1 MTDCPKDYLHD
12 NVVGSVMV
20 SGFLGTLTT
29 EERTLLHLLDHQLP
43 ENNWEAPMELT
54 QAGISA
60 AVHVQRKHVPRTLKR
75 LEGQSFL
82 NTTSRHVPGARQ
94 RRRVYSLTNE
104 GRERAQSILM
114 NIKSSPVQKDGQTVL
129 LESILTSS
137 QDTLETLAH
146 IDEHFVVHSKPV
158 MSPVS
163 HPEGSASL
171 DAQAGEALVRRLFA
185 RAWQDGRITKD
196 EQLLL
201 NEVVDF
207 LGMHPDRVRR
217 LSNEARREIDV
228 PPPEEIYL
236 DMLRQALVDGV
247 IHEEEEALL
256 KTVQIAFDI
265 DEETHDRILQQ
276 AQQQPYITPELEAYR
291 SVLETAL
298 IDGIITTDESAMLET
313 LRKET
318 GVDEQDHAM
327 LLAEL
332 QDGIEG

>member
-1 MTDCPKDYLHD
+1 
-12 NVVGSVMV
+12 
-20 SGFLGTLTT
+20 
-29 EERTLLHLLDHQLP
+29 
-43 ENNWEAPMELT
+43 
-54 QAGISA
+54 
-60 AVHVQRKHVPRTLKR
+60 
-75 LEGQSFL
+75 
-82 NTTSRHVPGARQ
+82 
-94 RRRVYSLTNE
+94 
-104 GRERAQSILM
+104 
-114 NIKSSPVQKDGQTVL
+114 
-129 LESILTSS
+129 S

-146 IDEHFVVHSKPV
+146 IDEHMVAHSEPV

-171 DAQAGEALVRRLFA
+171 DAQAGESLVRRLFA

-256 KTVQIAFDI
+256 QTVQIAFDI
-265 DEETHDRILQQ
+265 DSNTHERILKQ
-276 AQQQPYITPELEAYR
+276 AKQQPYITPELEAYR
-291 SVLETAL
+291 SVLKTAL
-298 IDGIITTDESAMLET
+298 IDGVITNDESAMLET

-318 GVDEQDHAM
+318 GISEQEHAM

-332 QDGIEG
+332 QDAMEE

>member
-1 MTDCPKDYLHD
+1 
-12 NVVGSVMV
+12 MV

-29 EERTLLHLLDHQLP
+29 EERTLLHLLNHQLP

-75 LEGQSFL
+75 LEEQNCL

-104 GRERAQSILM
+104 GRERAQSILQR
-114 NIKSSPVQKDGQTVL
+114 IKSTPVQHEGQTVL
-129 LESILTSS
+129 LETLMKSS
-137 QDTLETLAH
+137 ENTLETLAH
-146 IDEHFVVHSKPV
+146 VDEHLVVHVDPV

-171 DAQAGEALVRRLFA
+171 DAQAGEALVRRMFA

-207 LGMHPDRVRR
+207 LGMHPERVRR
-217 LSNEARREIDV
+217 LSNEARREINA

-236 DMLRQALVDGV
+236 EMLRQALVDGV

-265 DEETHDRILQQ
+265 DETTHQQLLNQAILD
-276 AQQQPYITPELEAYR
+276 PINSPEHEAYR
-291 SVLETAL
+291 SVLSTAL
-298 IDGIITTDESAMLET
+298 IDGIITNDESAMLET
-313 LRKET
+313 LRQQT
-318 GVDEQDHAM
+318 GISEQEHATM
-327 LLAEL
+327 LAEL
-332 QDGIEG
+332 QDANEG

>member
-1 MTDCPKDYLHD
+1 
-12 NVVGSVMV
+12 MV

-29 EERTLLHLLDHQLP
+29 EERTLLHLLNHRLP
-43 ENNWEAPMELT
+43 ESNWEAPMELT

-75 LEGQSFL
+75 LESKEFL
-82 NTTSRHVPGARQ
+82 STTSRHVPGARQ
-94 RRRVYSLTNE
+94 RRRVYSLTAI
-104 GRERAQSILM
+104 GRERAQSLL
-114 NIKSSPVQKDGQTVL
+114 NKIKSTPVQKDGQTVL
-129 LESILTSS
+129 LDSIFTSA

-146 IDEHFVVHSKPV
+146 IDEHMVVHPEPV

-236 DMLRQALVDGV
+236 EMLRQALVDGV

-265 DEETHDRILQQ
+265 DTETHKRILRK
-276 AQQQPYITPELEAYR
+276 AQTEPYISPELEAYQ
-291 SVLETAL
+291 SVLKTAL
-298 IDGIITTDESAMLET
+298 IDGIITNDESAMLET
-313 LRKET
+313 LREKT
-318 GVDEQDHAM
+318 GVTDTEHAM
-327 LLAEL
+327 LLAKL

>member
-1 MTDCPKDYLHD
+1 
-12 NVVGSVMV
+12 MV

-75 LEGQSFL
+75 LEAQLFI

-94 RRRVYSLTNE
+94 RRRVYSLTTE
-104 GRERAQSILM
+104 GRNRAQSILKR
-114 NIKSSPVQKDGQTVL
+114 IKSTPVQSQGTTVM
-129 LESILTSS
+129 LESLLSS
-137 QDTLETLAH
+137 STNTLETLAH
-146 IDEHFVVHSKPV
+146 IDEHMMVHSEPV
-158 MSPVS
+158 LSPVS

-171 DAQAGEALVRRLFA
+171 DAQAGEALVRRMFA

-217 LSNEARREIDV
+217 LSNEARRELNA

-256 KTVQIAFDI
+256 RTVQIAFDI
-265 DEETHDRILQQ
+265 DSETHERILNQ
-276 AQQQPYITPELEAYR
+276 ALQQPYITPELEAYS
-291 SVLETAL
+291 SVLRTAL
-298 IDGIITTDESAMLET
+298 LDGIITNDEDAMLET
-313 LRKET
+313 LREKT
-318 GVDEQDHAM
+318 GISDQEHAM

-332 QDGIEG
+332 QDAIEG

>member
-1 MTDCPKDYLHD
+1 
-12 NVVGSVMV
+12 MV
-20 SGFLGTLTT
+20 SGFLGTRTA
-29 EERTLLHLLDHQLP
+29 EERTLLHLLNHQLP

-75 LEGQSFL
+75 LEEQSFL
-82 NTTSRHVPGARQ
+82 NTASRHVPGARQ
-94 RRRVYSLTNE
+94 RRRVYSLTAE
-104 GRERAQSILM
+104 GRERALSILERV
-114 NIKSSPVQKDGQTVL
+114 KSTPVQKEGAMVL
-129 LESILTSS
+129 LDSLLSS
-137 QDTLETLAH
+137 SENTLETLAH
-146 IDEHFVVHSKPV
+146 IDEHMVVHSDPV

-171 DAQAGEALVRRLFA
+171 DAQAGEALVRRMFA

-217 LSNEARREIDV
+217 LSNEARREINA

-256 KTVQIAFDI
+256 RTVQVAFDI
-265 DEETHDRILQQ
+265 DAETHERILNQ
-276 AQQQPYITPELEAYR
+276 ALQQPYITPELEAYS
-291 SVLETAL
+291 SVLKTAL
-298 IDGIITTDESAMLET
+298 IDGIITSDESAMLET
-313 LRKET
+313 LRRTT
-318 GVDEQDHAM
+318 GVSDQEHAM

-332 QDGIEG
+332 QDAIEG

>member
-1 MTDCPKDYLHD
+1 
-12 NVVGSVMV
+12 
-20 SGFLGTLTT
+20 
-29 EERTLLHLLDHQLP
+29 
-43 ENNWEAPMELT
+43 MELT

-75 LEGQSFL
+75 LEEQSFL
-82 NTTSRHVPGARQ
+82 NTASRHVPGARQ
-94 RRRVYSLTNE
+94 RRRVYSLTAE
-104 GRERAQSILM
+104 GRERALSILERV
-114 NIKSSPVQKDGQTVL
+114 KSTPVQKEGTMVL
-129 LESILTSS
+129 LGSLLSS
-137 QDTLETLAH
+137 SENTLETLAH
-146 IDEHFVVHSKPV
+146 IDEHMVVHSDPV

-171 DAQAGEALVRRLFA
+171 DAQAGEALVRRMFA

-217 LSNEARREIDV
+217 LSNEARREINA

-256 KTVQIAFDI
+256 RTVQVAFDI
-265 DEETHDRILQQ
+265 DGETHERILNQ
-276 AQQQPYITPELEAYR
+276 ALQQPYITPELEAYS
-291 SVLETAL
+291 SVLKTAL
-298 IDGIITTDESAMLET
+298 IDGIITSDESAMLET
-313 LRKET
+313 LRRTT
-318 GVDEQDHAM
+318 GVSDQEHAM

-332 QDGIEG
+332 QDAIEG

>member
-1 MTDCPKDYLHD
+1 
-12 NVVGSVMV
+12 MV
-20 SGFLGTLTT
+20 SGFLGTFTT

-75 LEGQSFL
+75 LEQQAFL

-94 RRRVYSLTNE
+94 RRRVYSLTPG
-104 GRERAQSILM
+104 GRERAQSILDR
-114 NIKSSPVQKDGQTVL
+114 IKSTPVNSGGTTVL
-129 LESILTSS
+129 LQTILTSAI
-137 QDTLETLAH
+137 DTLETLAH
-146 IDEHFVVHSKPV
+146 IDEHMVVHTDPV

-171 DAQAGEALVRRLFA
+171 DAQAGEALIRRMFA

-207 LGMHPDRVRR
+207 LGMHPERVRR
-217 LSNEARREIDV
+217 LSNEARREIDA

-265 DEETHDRILQQ
+265 DTDTHERMFKIAL
-276 AQQQPYITPELEAYR
+276 QQPYTTPEIEAYR
-291 SVLETAL
+291 SVLRTAL
-298 IDGIITTDESAMLET
+298 IDGIITSDESAMLET
-313 LRKET
+313 LRKTT
-318 GVDEQDHAM
+318 GISNQEHAM

>member
-1 MTDCPKDYLHD
+1 
-12 NVVGSVMV
+12 MV

-29 EERTLLHLLDHQLP
+29 EERTLLHLLNHQLP

-75 LEGQSFL
+75 LEEQNCL

-104 GRERAQSILM
+104 GRERAQSILER
-114 NIKSSPVQKDGQTVL
+114 IRSTPVHHEGQTVL
-129 LESILTSS
+129 LETLMKSS
-137 QDTLETLAH
+137 ENTLETLAH
-146 IDEHFVVHSKPV
+146 VDEHLVVHVDPV

-171 DAQAGEALVRRLFA
+171 DAQAGEALVRRMFA

-207 LGMHPDRVRR
+207 LGMHPERVRR
-217 LSNEARREIDV
+217 LSNEARREINA

-265 DEETHDRILQQ
+265 DEVTHQELLNQAILD
-276 AQQQPYITPELEAYR
+276 PINSPEYEAYQ
-291 SVLETAL
+291 SVLSTAL
-298 IDGIITTDESAMLET
+298 IDGIITSDESAMLET
-313 LRKET
+313 LRQQT
-318 GVDEQDHAM
+318 GISEQEHATM
-327 LLAEL
+327 LAEL
-332 QDGIEG
+332 QDANEG

>member
-1 MTDCPKDYLHD
+1 
-12 NVVGSVMV
+12 MV

-29 EERTLLHLLDHQLP
+29 EERTLLHLLNHQLP

-75 LEGQSFL
+75 LEEQSFL
-82 NTTSRHVPGARQ
+82 NTASRHVPGARQ
-94 RRRVYSLTNE
+94 RRRVYSLTAE
-104 GRERAQSILM
+104 GRERALSILERV
-114 NIKSSPVQKDGQTVL
+114 KSTPVQKEGTMVL
-129 LESILTSS
+129 LDSLLSS
-137 QDTLETLAH
+137 SENTLETLAH
-146 IDEHFVVHSKPV
+146 IDEHMVVHSDPV

-171 DAQAGEALVRRLFA
+171 DAQAGEALVRRMFA

-217 LSNEARREIDV
+217 LSNEARREINA

-256 KTVQIAFDI
+256 RTVQVAFDI
-265 DEETHDRILQQ
+265 DAETHEQILNQ
-276 AQQQPYITPELEAYR
+276 ALQQPYITPELEAYS
-291 SVLETAL
+291 SVLKTAL
-298 IDGIITTDESAMLET
+298 IDGIITSDESAMLET
-313 LRKET
+313 LRRTT
-318 GVDEQDHAM
+318 GVSDQEHAM

-332 QDGIEG
+332 QDAIEG

>member
-1 MTDCPKDYLHD
+1 
-12 NVVGSVMV
+12 MV

-29 EERTLLHLLDHQLP
+29 EERTLLHLLNHQLP

-75 LEGQSFL
+75 LEEQNCL

-104 GRERAQSILM
+104 GRERAQSILER
-114 NIKSSPVQKDGQTVL
+114 IRSTPVQHEGQTVL
-129 LESILTSS
+129 LETLMKSS
-137 QDTLETLAH
+137 ENTLETLAH
-146 IDEHFVVHSKPV
+146 VDEHLVVHVDPV

-171 DAQAGEALVRRLFA
+171 DAQAGEALVRRMFA

-207 LGMHPDRVRR
+207 LGMHPERVRR
-217 LSNEARREIDV
+217 LSNEARREINA

-265 DEETHDRILQQ
+265 DEVTHQDLLNQAILD
-276 AQQQPYITPELEAYR
+276 PINSPEYEAYR
-291 SVLETAL
+291 SVLSTAL
-298 IDGIITTDESAMLET
+298 LDGIITNDESAMLET
-313 LRKET
+313 LRQQT
-318 GVDEQDHAM
+318 GISEQEHATM
-327 LLAEL
+327 LAEL
-332 QDGIEG
+332 QDANEG

>member
-1 MTDCPKDYLHD
+1 
-12 NVVGSVMV
+12 MV

-29 EERTLLHLLDHQLP
+29 EERTLLHLLNHQLP

-75 LEGQSFL
+75 LEEQSFL
-82 NTTSRHVPGARQ
+82 NTASRHVPGARQ
-94 RRRVYSLTNE
+94 RRRVYSLTAE
-104 GRERAQSILM
+104 GRERALSILERV
-114 NIKSSPVQKDGQTVL
+114 KSTPVQKEGTMVL
-129 LESILTSS
+129 LGSLLSS
-137 QDTLETLAH
+137 SENTLETLAH
-146 IDEHFVVHSKPV
+146 IDEHMVVHSDPV

-171 DAQAGEALVRRLFA
+171 DAQAGEALVRRMFA

-217 LSNEARREIDV
+217 LSNEARREINA

-256 KTVQIAFDI
+256 RTVQVAFDI
-265 DEETHDRILQQ
+265 DAETHEQILNQ
-276 AQQQPYITPELEAYR
+276 ALQQPYITPELEAYS
-291 SVLETAL
+291 SVLKTAL
-298 IDGIITTDESAMLET
+298 IDGIITSDESAMLET
-313 LRKET
+313 LRRTT
-318 GVDEQDHAM
+318 GVSDQEHAM

-332 QDGIEG
+332 QDAIEG

>member
-1 MTDCPKDYLHD
+1 M
-12 NVVGSVMV
+12 
-20 SGFLGTLTT
+20 
-29 EERTLLHLLDHQLP
+29 
-43 ENNWEAPMELT
+43 
-54 QAGISA
+54 
-60 AVHVQRKHVPRTLKR
+60 
-75 LEGQSFL
+75 
-82 NTTSRHVPGARQ
+82 
-94 RRRVYSLTNE
+94 
-104 GRERAQSILM
+104 
-114 NIKSSPVQKDGQTVL
+114 
-129 LESILTSS
+129 
-137 QDTLETLAH
+137 
-146 IDEHFVVHSKPV
+146 VVHSEPV
-158 MSPVS
+158 LSPVS

-247 IHEEEEALL
+247 IHEEEEVLL
-256 KTVQIAFDI
+256 RTVQIAFDI
-265 DEETHDRILQQ
+265 DARTHQRILQQ
-276 AQQQPYITPELEAYR
+276 AQQQPYRTPELEAYR
-291 SVLETAL
+291 SVLRTAL
-298 IDGIITTDESAMLET
+298 IDGVITDDESAMLET

-318 GVDEQDHAM
+318 KITDQEHAM
-327 LLAEL
+327 LIAEL

>member
-1 MTDCPKDYLHD
+1 
-12 NVVGSVMV
+12 MV

-75 LEGQSFL
+75 LEQQAFL

-94 RRRVYSLTNE
+94 RRRVYSLTQG
-104 GRERAQSILM
+104 GRERAQSIL
-114 NIKSSPVQKDGQTVL
+114 NRIKSTPVNSGGTTVL
-129 LESILTSS
+129 LQTLLTSS

-146 IDEHFVVHSKPV
+146 IDEHMVVHSDPV

-171 DAQAGEALVRRLFA
+171 DAQAGEALIRRMFA

-207 LGMHPDRVRR
+207 LGMHPERVRR
-217 LSNEARREIDV
+217 LSNEARREIDA

-247 IHEEEEALL
+247 IHEEEDALL

-265 DEETHDRILQQ
+265 DADAHERILKK
-276 AQQQPYITPELEAYR
+276 ALQQPYITPEIEAYR
-291 SVLETAL
+291 SVLRTAL
-298 IDGIITTDESAMLET
+298 IDGIITSDESAMLEPCERQ
-313 LRKET
+313 LESPIKSMQCSSQNYKME
-318 GVDEQDHAM
+318 
-327 LLAEL
+327 
-332 QDGIEG
+332 

>member
-1 MTDCPKDYLHD
+1 
-12 NVVGSVMV
+12 MV

-29 EERTLLHLLDHQLP
+29 EERTLLHLLNHQLP

-75 LEGQSFL
+75 LEEQNCL

-104 GRERAQSILM
+104 GRERAQSILER
-114 NIKSSPVQKDGQTVL
+114 IRSTPVHHEGQTVL
-129 LESILTSS
+129 LETLMKSS
-137 QDTLETLAH
+137 ENTLETLAH
-146 IDEHFVVHSKPV
+146 VDEHLVVHADPV

-171 DAQAGEALVRRLFA
+171 DAQAGEALVRRMFA

-207 LGMHPDRVRR
+207 LGMHPERVRR
-217 LSNEARREIDV
+217 LSNEARREINA

-265 DEETHDRILQQ
+265 DEVTHQELLNQAILD
-276 AQQQPYITPELEAYR
+276 PINSPEYEAYR
-291 SVLETAL
+291 SVLSTAL
-298 IDGIITTDESAMLET
+298 IDGIITNDESAMLET
-313 LRKET
+313 LRQQT
-318 GVDEQDHAM
+318 GISEQEHATM
-327 LLAEL
+327 LAEL
-332 QDGIEG
+332 QDANEG

>member
-1 MTDCPKDYLHD
+1 
-12 NVVGSVMV
+12 MV

-29 EERTLLHLLDHQLP
+29 EERTLLHLLNHQLP

-75 LEGQSFL
+75 LEEQSFL

-94 RRRVYSLTNE
+94 RRRVYSLTAE
-104 GRERAQSILM
+104 GRERALSILQRV
-114 NIKSSPVQKDGQTVL
+114 KSTPVQKEGTMVL
-129 LESILTSS
+129 LDSLLSS
-137 QDTLETLAH
+137 SENTLETLAH
-146 IDEHFVVHSKPV
+146 IDEHMVVHSDPV

-171 DAQAGEALVRRLFA
+171 DAQAGEALVRRMFA

-217 LSNEARREIDV
+217 LSNEARREINA

-256 KTVQIAFDI
+256 RTVQVAFDI
-265 DEETHDRILQQ
+265 DAETHERILNQ
-276 AQQQPYITPELEAYR
+276 ALQQPYITPELEAYS
-291 SVLETAL
+291 SVLKTAL
-298 IDGIITTDESAMLET
+298 IDGIITSDESAMLET
-313 LRKET
+313 LRRTT
-318 GVDEQDHAM
+318 GVSDQEHAM

-332 QDGIEG
+332 QDAIEG

>member
-1 MTDCPKDYLHD
+1 
-12 NVVGSVMV
+12 MV

-29 EERTLLHLLDHQLP
+29 EERMLLHLLDHQLP
-43 ENNWEAPMELT
+43 ENNWEAPMALT

-75 LEGQSFL
+75 LEGKSFL

-94 RRRVYSLTNE
+94 RRRVYSLTNQ
-104 GRERAQSILM
+104 GRESAQSILKK
-114 NIKSSPVQKDGQTVL
+114 IKSTPVQSNGTTVL
-129 LESILTSS
+129 LESLLSSS
-137 QDTLETLAH
+137 QATLETLAH
-146 IDEHFVVHSKPV
+146 IDEHMVAHSEPV

-171 DAQAGEALVRRLFA
+171 DAQAGESLVRRLFA

-207 LGMHPDRVRR
+207 LGMHPERVRR

-256 KTVQIAFDI
+256 QTVQIAFDI
-265 DEETHDRILQQ
+265 DSNTHESILRQ
-276 AQQQPYITPELEAYR
+276 AKQQPYITPELEAYR
-291 SVLETAL
+291 SVLKTAL
-298 IDGIITTDESAMLET
+298 IDGVITNDESAMLET

-318 GVDEQDHAM
+318 GISEQEHAM

-332 QDGIEG
+332 QDAMEE

>member
-1 MTDCPKDYLHD
+1 
-12 NVVGSVMV
+12 MV

-75 LEGQSFL
+75 LEQQSFL

-94 RRRVYSLTNE
+94 RRRVYSLTLG
-104 GRERAQSILM
+104 GRERAQSIL
-114 NIKSSPVQKDGQTVL
+114 NRIKSTPVNSGGTTVL
-129 LESILTSS
+129 LQTLLTSS

-146 IDEHFVVHSKPV
+146 IDEHMVVHSDPV

-171 DAQAGEALVRRLFA
+171 DAQAGEALIRRMFA

-207 LGMHPDRVRR
+207 LGMHPERVRR
-217 LSNEARREIDV
+217 LSNEARREIDA

-247 IHEEEEALL
+247 IHEEEDALL

-265 DEETHDRILQQ
+265 DADAHERILKI
-276 AQQQPYITPELEAYR
+276 ALQQPYITPEIEAYR
-291 SVLETAL
+291 SVLRTAL
-298 IDGIITTDESAMLET
+298 IDGIITSDESAMLET
-313 LRKET
+313 LRKTT
-318 GVDEQDHAM
+318 GITNQEHAM

>member
-1 MTDCPKDYLHD
+1 
-12 NVVGSVMV
+12 MV
-20 SGFLGTLTT
+20 TGFLGTLTT
-29 EERTLLHLLDHQLP
+29 EERTLLHLLNHQLP

-75 LEGQSFL
+75 LEEQNCL

-94 RRRVYSLTNE
+94 RRRVYSLTTE
-104 GRERAQSILM
+104 GRDRAQSILQR
-114 NIKSSPVQKDGQTVL
+114 IKSTPVQHEGQTIL
-129 LESILTSS
+129 LETIMKSS
-137 QDTLETLAH
+137 EKTLETLAH
-146 IDEHFVVHSKPV
+146 IDEHFVVHADPV

-171 DAQAGEALVRRLFA
+171 DAQAGEALVRRMFA

-196 EQLLL
+196 EQLFL

-207 LGMHPDRVRR
+207 LGMHPERVRR
-217 LSNEARREIDV
+217 LSNEARREINA

-265 DEETHDRILQQ
+265 DKQTHQQ
-276 AQQQPYITPELEAYR
+276 LLNKAIQDPFRTPEHEAYR
-291 SVLETAL
+291 SVLSTAL
-298 IDGIITTDESAMLET
+298 IDGIITNDESAMLET
-313 LRKET
+313 LRQKT
-318 GVDEQDHAM
+318 GITEQEHAM
-327 LLAEL
+327 ILAEL
-332 QDGIEG
+332 QDANEG

>member
-1 MTDCPKDYLHD
+1 
-12 NVVGSVMV
+12 MV

-29 EERTLLHLLDHQLP
+29 EERTLLHLLNHQLP

-75 LEGQSFL
+75 LEEQSFL
-82 NTTSRHVPGARQ
+82 NTASRHVPGARQ
-94 RRRVYSLTNE
+94 RRRVYSLTAE
-104 GRERAQSILM
+104 GRERALSILERV
-114 NIKSSPVQKDGQTVL
+114 KSTPVQKEGTMVL
-129 LESILTSS
+129 LDSLLSS
-137 QDTLETLAH
+137 SENTLETLAH
-146 IDEHFVVHSKPV
+146 IDEHMVVHSDPV

-171 DAQAGEALVRRLFA
+171 DAQAGEALVRRMFA

-217 LSNEARREIDV
+217 LSNEARREINA

-256 KTVQIAFDI
+256 RTVQVAFDI
-265 DEETHDRILQQ
+265 DTETHERILNQ
-276 AQQQPYITPELEAYR
+276 ALQQPYITPELEAYS
-291 SVLETAL
+291 SVLKTAL
-298 IDGIITTDESAMLET
+298 IDGIITSDESAMLET
-313 LRKET
+313 LRRTT
-318 GVDEQDHAM
+318 GISDQEHAM

-332 QDGIEG
+332 QDAIEG

>member
-1 MTDCPKDYLHD
+1 
-12 NVVGSVMV
+12 MV

-29 EERTLLHLLDHQLP
+29 EERMLLHLLDHQLP
-43 ENNWEAPMELT
+43 ENNWEAPMALT

-75 LEGQSFL
+75 LEGKSFL

-94 RRRVYSLTNE
+94 RRRVYSLTNQ
-104 GRERAQSILM
+104 GRESAQSILKK
-114 NIKSSPVQKDGQTVL
+114 IKSTPVQINGTTVL
-129 LESILTSS
+129 LESLLSSS

-146 IDEHFVVHSKPV
+146 IDEHMVAHSEPV

-171 DAQAGEALVRRLFA
+171 DAQAGESLVRRLFA

-256 KTVQIAFDI
+256 QTVQIAFDI
-265 DEETHDRILQQ
+265 DSNTHERILRQ
-276 AQQQPYITPELEAYR
+276 AKQQPYITPELEAYR
-291 SVLETAL
+291 SVLKTAL
-298 IDGIITTDESAMLET
+298 VDGVITNDESAMLET

-318 GVDEQDHAM
+318 GISEQEHAM

-332 QDGIEG
+332 QDAMEE

>member
-1 MTDCPKDYLHD
+1 
-12 NVVGSVMV
+12 MV
-20 SGFLGTLTT
+20 TGFLGTLTT
-29 EERTLLHLLDHQLP
+29 EERTLLHLLNHQLP

-75 LEGQSFL
+75 LEEQNCL

-94 RRRVYSLTNE
+94 RRRVYSLTME
-104 GRERAQSILM
+104 GRERAQSILQR
-114 NIKSSPVQKDGQTVL
+114 IESTPVHLDGKTVL
-129 LESILTSS
+129 LETLMKSS
-137 QDTLETLAH
+137 EKTLETLAYV
-146 IDEHFVVHSKPV
+146 DEHFVVHTDPV

-171 DAQAGEALVRRLFA
+171 DAQAGEALVRRMFA

-207 LGMHPDRVRR
+207 LGMHPERVRR
-217 LSNEARREIDV
+217 LSNEARREINA

-265 DEETHDRILQQ
+265 DEQTHNELLGKAIEDPFR
-276 AQQQPYITPELEAYR
+276 TPEHEAYR
-291 SVLETAL
+291 SVLSTAL
-298 IDGIITTDESAMLET
+298 IDGIITSDESAMLET
-313 LRKET
+313 LRQQT
-318 GVDEQDHAM
+318 GISEQEHAM
-327 LLAEL
+327 ILAEL
-332 QDGIEG
+332 QDANEG

>member
-1 MTDCPKDYLHD
+1 
-12 NVVGSVMV
+12 MV
-20 SGFLGTLTT
+20 TGFLGTLTT
-29 EERTLLHLLDHQLP
+29 EERTLLHLLNHQLP
-43 ENNWEAPMELT
+43 ENNWEAPVELT

-75 LEGQSFL
+75 LEEQNCL

-94 RRRVYSLTNE
+94 RRRVYSLTTE
-104 GRERAQSILM
+104 GRERAQSILQR
-114 NIKSSPVQKDGQTVL
+114 IQSTPVHREGKTVL
-129 LESILTSS
+129 LETLMKSS
-137 QDTLETLAH
+137 EKTLETLAH
-146 IDEHFVVHSKPV
+146 IDEHFVVHSDPV

-171 DAQAGEALVRRLFA
+171 DAQAGEALVRRMFA

-207 LGMHPDRVRR
+207 LGMHPERVRR
-217 LSNEARREIDV
+217 LSNEARREINA

-265 DEETHDRILQQ
+265 DEQTHQQ
-276 AQQQPYITPELEAYR
+276 LLGKAIQDPFRTPEHEAYR
-291 SVLETAL
+291 SVLSTAL
-298 IDGIITTDESAMLET
+298 IDGIITNDESAMLET
-313 LRKET
+313 LRQKT
-318 GVDEQDHAM
+318 GITEQEHAM
-327 LLAEL
+327 ILAEL
-332 QDGIEG
+332 QDANEG

>member
-1 MTDCPKDYLHD
+1 
-12 NVVGSVMV
+12 MV

-29 EERTLLHLLDHQLP
+29 EERTLLHLLNHQLP

-75 LEGQSFL
+75 LEEQSFL
-82 NTTSRHVPGARQ
+82 NTASRHVPGARQ
-94 RRRVYSLTNE
+94 RRRVYSLTVE
-104 GRERAQSILM
+104 GRERALSILQRV
-114 NIKSSPVQKDGQTVL
+114 KSTPVQKEGTMVL
-129 LESILTSS
+129 LDSLLSS
-137 QDTLETLAH
+137 SENTLETLAH
-146 IDEHFVVHSKPV
+146 VDEHLVVHVDPV

-171 DAQAGEALVRRLFA
+171 DAQAGEALVRRMFA

-207 LGMHPDRVRR
+207 LGMHPERVRR
-217 LSNEARREIDV
+217 LSNEARREINA

-236 DMLRQALVDGV
+236 DMLRQALVDSV

-265 DEETHDRILQQ
+265 DEETHQELLNQ
-276 AQQQPYITPELEAYR
+276 AIIDPINSPEYEAYR
-291 SVLETAL
+291 SVLSTAL
-298 IDGIITTDESAMLET
+298 IDGIITNDESAMLET
-313 LRKET
+313 LRQQT
-318 GVDEQDHAM
+318 GISEQEHATM
-327 LLAEL
+327 LAKL
-332 QDGIEG
+332 QDANEG

>member
-1 MTDCPKDYLHD
+1 
-12 NVVGSVMV
+12 MV

-29 EERTLLHLLDHQLP
+29 EERTLLHLLNHQLP

-75 LEGQSFL
+75 LEQQNCL

-104 GRERAQSILM
+104 GRERAQSILQR
-114 NIKSSPVQKDGQTVL
+114 ITSTPVHHDGQTVL
-129 LESILTSS
+129 LETLMKSS
-137 QDTLETLAH
+137 ENTLETLAH
-146 IDEHFVVHSKPV
+146 VDEHLVVHVDPV

-171 DAQAGEALVRRLFA
+171 DAQAGEALVRRMFA

-207 LGMHPDRVRR
+207 LGMHPERVRR
-217 LSNEARREIDV
+217 LSNEARREINA

-265 DEETHDRILQQ
+265 DETTHQQLLNQAILD
-276 AQQQPYITPELEAYR
+276 PINSPEYEAYR
-291 SVLETAL
+291 SVLTTAL
-298 IDGIITTDESAMLET
+298 IDGIITNDEAAMLET
-313 LRKET
+313 LRQQT
-318 GVDEQDHAM
+318 GISEQEHATM
-327 LLAEL
+327 LAEL
-332 QDGIEG
+332 QDANEG

>member
-1 MTDCPKDYLHD
+1 
-12 NVVGSVMV
+12 MV

-75 LEGQSFL
+75 LEQQAFL

-94 RRRVYSLTNE
+94 RRRVYSLTQG
-104 GRERAQSILM
+104 GRERAQSIL
-114 NIKSSPVQKDGQTVL
+114 NRIKSTPVNSGGTTVL
-129 LESILTSS
+129 LQTLLTSS

-146 IDEHFVVHSKPV
+146 IDEHMVVHSDPV

-171 DAQAGEALVRRLFA
+171 DAQAGEALIRRMFA

-207 LGMHPDRVRR
+207 LGMHPERVRR
-217 LSNEARREIDV
+217 LSNEARREIDA

-247 IHEEEEALL
+247 IHEEEDALL

-265 DEETHDRILQQ
+265 DADAHERILKI
-276 AQQQPYITPELEAYR
+276 ALQQPYITPEIGAYR
-291 SVLETAL
+291 SVLRTAL
-298 IDGIITTDESAMLET
+298 IDGIITSDESAMLET
-313 LRKET
+313 LRKTT
-318 GVDEQDHAM
+318 GITNQEHAM

>member
-1 MTDCPKDYLHD
+1 
-12 NVVGSVMV
+12 MV

-29 EERTLLHLLDHQLP
+29 EERTLLHLLNHQLP

-75 LEGQSFL
+75 LEQQNCL

-104 GRERAQSILM
+104 GRDRAQSILER
-114 NIKSSPVQKDGQTVL
+114 IRSTPVQHEGQTVL
-129 LESILTSS
+129 LETLMKSS
-137 QDTLETLAH
+137 ENTLETLAH
-146 IDEHFVVHSKPV
+146 VDEHLVVHVDPV

-171 DAQAGEALVRRLFA
+171 DAQASEALVRRMFA

-207 LGMHPDRVRR
+207 LGMHPERVRR
-217 LSNEARREIDV
+217 LSNEARREINA

-265 DEETHDRILQQ
+265 DEVTHQELLNQAILD
-276 AQQQPYITPELEAYR
+276 PINSPEYEAYR
-291 SVLETAL
+291 SVLSTAL
-298 IDGIITTDESAMLET
+298 IDGIITNDESAMLET
-313 LRKET
+313 LRQQT
-318 GVDEQDHAM
+318 GISEQEHATM
-327 LLAEL
+327 LAEL
-332 QDGIEG
+332 QDANEG

>member
-1 MTDCPKDYLHD
+1 
-12 NVVGSVMV
+12 MV

-29 EERTLLHLLDHQLP
+29 EERTLLHLLNHQLP
-43 ENNWEAPMELT
+43 ENNWEAPMELS

-75 LEGQSFL
+75 LEQQNCL

-104 GRERAQSILM
+104 GRERAQSILER
-114 NIKSSPVQKDGQTVL
+114 IRSTPVQHEGQTVL
-129 LESILTSS
+129 LETLMKSS
-137 QDTLETLAH
+137 ENTLETLAH
-146 IDEHFVVHSKPV
+146 VDEHLVVHVDPV

-171 DAQAGEALVRRLFA
+171 DAQAGEALVRRMFA

-207 LGMHPDRVRR
+207 LGMHPERVRR
-217 LSNEARREIDV
+217 LSNEARREINA

-265 DEETHDRILQQ
+265 DEVTHQDLLNQAILD
-276 AQQQPYITPELEAYR
+276 PINSPEYEAYR
-291 SVLETAL
+291 SVLSTAL
-298 IDGIITTDESAMLET
+298 IDGIITNDESAMLET
-313 LRKET
+313 LRQQT
-318 GVDEQDHAM
+318 GISEQEHATI
-327 LLAEL
+327 LAEL
-332 QDGIEG
+332 QDANEG

>member
-1 MTDCPKDYLHD
+1 
-12 NVVGSVMV
+12 
-20 SGFLGTLTT
+20 
-29 EERTLLHLLDHQLP
+29 
-43 ENNWEAPMELT
+43 MELT

-75 LEGQSFL
+75 LEQQSLL

-94 RRRVYSLTNE
+94 RRRVYSLTSE
-104 GRERAQSILM
+104 GRERAHLIL
-114 NIKSSPVQKDGQTVL
+114 NRIKSTPIQSDGTTVL
-129 LESILTSS
+129 LESLLTSS
-137 QDTLETLAH
+137 QNILETLGY
-146 IDEHFVVHSKPV
+146 IDEHMVVHSDPV

-171 DAQAGEALVRRLFA
+171 DAQAGEALIRRMFA

-207 LGMHPDRVRR
+207 LGMHPERVRR
-217 LSNEARREIDV
+217 LSNEARREIDA

-247 IHEEEEALL
+247 IHDEEEALL
-256 KTVQIAFDI
+256 KTFQIAFDI
-265 DEETHDRILQQ
+265 DDHSHERILKVALQK
-276 AQQQPYITPELEAYR
+276 PYITPEVEAYR
-291 SVLETAL
+291 SVLKTAL
-298 IDGIITTDESAMLET
+298 FDGVITDDESAMLET

-318 GVDEQDHAM
+318 GISNQDHAM
-327 LLAEL
+327 MLAEL

>member
-1 MTDCPKDYLHD
+1 
-12 NVVGSVMV
+12 MV

-29 EERTLLHLLDHQLP
+29 EERTLLHLLNHQLP

-75 LEGQSFL
+75 LEEQSFL
-82 NTTSRHVPGARQ
+82 NTASRHVPGARQ
-94 RRRVYSLTNE
+94 RRRVYSLTAE
-104 GRERAQSILM
+104 GRERALSILERV
-114 NIKSSPVQKDGQTVL
+114 KSTPVQKEGMMVL
-129 LESILTSS
+129 LDSLLSS
-137 QDTLETLAH
+137 SENTLETLAH
-146 IDEHFVVHSKPV
+146 IDEHMVVHSNPV

-171 DAQAGEALVRRLFA
+171 DAQAGEALVRRMFA

-217 LSNEARREIDV
+217 LSNEARREINA

-256 KTVQIAFDI
+256 RTVQVAFDI
-265 DEETHDRILQQ
+265 DAETHEQILNQ
-276 AQQQPYITPELEAYR
+276 ALQQPYITPELEAYS
-291 SVLETAL
+291 SVLKTAL
-298 IDGIITTDESAMLET
+298 IDGIITSDESAMLET
-313 LRKET
+313 LRRTT
-318 GVDEQDHAM
+318 GVSDQEHAM

-332 QDGIEG
+332 QDAIEG

>member
-1 MTDCPKDYLHD
+1 
-12 NVVGSVMV
+12 MV

-29 EERTLLHLLDHQLP
+29 EERTLLHLLDHPLP

-75 LEGQSFL
+75 LEQQEFL

-94 RRRVYSLTNE
+94 RRRVYSLTPG
-104 GRERAQSILM
+104 GRERAQSILDR
-114 NIKSSPVQKDGQTVL
+114 IKSTPVNSGGTTVL
-129 LESILTSS
+129 LQTILTSAT
-137 QDTLETLAH
+137 DTLETLAH
-146 IDEHFVVHSKPV
+146 IDEHMVVHTDPV

-171 DAQAGEALVRRLFA
+171 DAQAGEALIRRMFA

-207 LGMHPDRVRR
+207 LGMHPERVRR
-217 LSNEARREIDV
+217 LSNEARREIDA

-265 DEETHDRILQQ
+265 DTDTHERMFKIAL
-276 AQQQPYITPELEAYR
+276 QQPYTTPEIEAYR
-291 SVLETAL
+291 SVLRTAL
-298 IDGIITTDESAMLET
+298 IDGIITSDESAMLET
-313 LRKET
+313 LRKTT
-318 GVDEQDHAM
+318 GISNQEHAM